1 MSEVK
6 TKFEFFNSY
15 LAVHCTPLVKNCQLA
30 TRFTTYTGSVLMS
43 IDFSVEKISNII
55 KKLDSSKV
63 MWGFK
68 KTSY

>member
-1 MSEVK
+1 
-6 TKFEFFNSY
+6 
-15 LAVHCTPLVKNCQLA
+15 
-30 TRFTTYTGSVLMS
+30 MS

-68 KTSY
+68 ETSY